1 MISRRSLMLSASA
14 LATLAATIAQPRDA
28 QAQTIAYPTKS
39 VRIISDSAA
48 GSSNDV
54 LIRVVAE
61 QLSQVWGQQAIITNH
76 PGAGGGV
83 SAGVAKQADP
93 DGYTLYIPAAS
104 TFLALRGAPGVSPNL
119 PIDLPKDFLPVG
131 LMMTQPMF
139 IGVSHKL
146 GVSTV
151 PELIKLAKQKPGEVS
166 FAATGRGRIT
176 HLAMELFQDMAG
188 VKLTFV
194 PYTGGPAAAMNDV
207 TSGRVGIVLDGY
219 PGVGGAIEGNL
230 IKGLAV
236 SSDKRLPG
244 FESLPTMAETLPGFR
259 AGGWSVVLVPVGTPA
274 PIVRKLE
281 ADLKTVLARK
291 EVISRFAQLGAFPGD
306 LSGEQVSAFA
316 KAEQEMWRPILERLA
331 AEQK

>member
-1 MISRRSLMLSASA
+1 MISRRSLLLATGA
-14 LATLAATIAQPRDA
+14 LAALTAAIAQPRDA
-28 QAQTIAYPTKS
+28 LAQAAYPSKP
-39 VRIISDSAA
+39 VRLISDSAA

-61 QLSQVWGQQAIITNH
+61 QLGQLWGQQAVVANH
-76 PGAGGGV
+76 PGAGGGI

-93 DGYTLYIPAAS
+93 DGYTLYIPASS
-104 TFLALRGAPGVSPNL
+104 TFLAIRGAPGVSPNL
-119 PIDLPKDFLPVG
+119 PIELPKDFLPIG

-151 PELIKLAKQKPGEVS
+151 PELIALAKQKPGDIS

-176 HLAMELFQDMAG
+176 HLTMELFQDMAG

-236 SSDKRLPG
+236 ASDKRLPG
-244 FESLPTMAETLPGFR
+244 FDSLPTVAETLPGFR
-259 AGGWSVVLVPVGTPA
+259 SGGWSVVLAPVGTPE
-274 PIVRKLE
+274 PIVRKLS
-281 ADLKTVLARK
+281 ADLKVVLARK
-291 EVISRFAQLGAFPGD
+291 EVTSRFAQLGSFAGD
-306 LSGEQVSAFA
+306 MSPDQVIAFA
-316 KAEQEMWRPILERLA
+316 RSEQEMWRPILERLA
-331 AEQK
+331 NEQK

>member
-1 MISRRSLMLSASA
+1 
-14 LATLAATIAQPRDA
+14 
-28 QAQTIAYPTKS
+28 
-39 VRIISDSAA
+39 
-48 GSSNDV
+48 
-54 LIRVVAE
+54 
-61 QLSQVWGQQAIITNH
+61 
-76 PGAGGGV
+76 
-83 SAGVAKQADP
+83 
-93 DGYTLYIPAAS
+93 
-104 TFLALRGAPGVSPNL
+104 
-119 PIDLPKDFLPVG
+119 
-131 LMMTQPMF
+131 MMTQPMF

-151 PELIKLAKQKPGEVS
+151 PELIKLAKQKPGEIS

-236 SSDKRLPG
+236 ASDKRLPG
-244 FESLPTMAETLPGFR
+244 FDKLPTMAETLPGFR
-259 AGGWSVVLVPVGTPA
+259 AGGWSVVLAPVGTPA

-281 ADLKTVLARK
+281 ADLKTILARK

-316 KAEQEMWRPILERLA
+316 KSEQEMWRPILERLA
-331 AEQK
+331 ADQK